1 MTTLRERLYTSCPFG
16 KAPSFL
22 NYYLDQL
29 ARSSGP
35 EGAILRLE
43 VPLSTFGVPSKLNIG
58 RDVIARFAPPDEAY
72 GRQRTAVTWKPEH
85 GGPFPTF
92 NGFLSVEQDE
102 RYGSSSLLL
111 AGTYEPPFG
120 FAGKAFDAALGR
132 RIATATAHELLHALR
147 QEIENSWSTAKS
159 KTAEPKGSW

>member
-16 KAPSFL
+16 KAPAFL

-29 ARSSGP
+29 ARNSGT
-35 EGAILRLE
+35 EGAVIRLE
-43 VPLSTFGVPSKLNIG
+43 VPLSTFGVPSNVNVG
-58 RDVIARFAPPDEAY
+58 RDVIAQFAQPDGTY
-72 GRQRTAVTWKPEH
+72 GRQRTAVTWKPED

-111 AGTYEPPFG
+111 EGTYEPPFG
-120 FAGKAFDAALGR
+120 VAGKAFDAVLGR

-147 QEIENSWSTAKS
+147 QELEDSWSSAQS
-159 KTAEPKGSW
+159 KTAEPNGG